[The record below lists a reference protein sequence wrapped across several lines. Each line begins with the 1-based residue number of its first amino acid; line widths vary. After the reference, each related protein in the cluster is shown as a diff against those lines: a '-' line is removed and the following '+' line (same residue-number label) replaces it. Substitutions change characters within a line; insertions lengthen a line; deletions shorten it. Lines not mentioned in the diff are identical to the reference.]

1 MLIKALLWSKKFP
14 GNKVVSGSFHP
25 VRLVPGRSTFYKRRL
40 HTQLDLQIYYKS
52 TSCYILLQSGESI
65 ITKWGSF
72 HVLQIG
78 TSAITKWGSF
88 FVLQSGA
95 SSIAK

>member
-1 MLIKALLWSKKFP
+1 MLPTTAYCPSVSIVAHEEEGFALFHLFHLF
-14 GNKVVSGSFHP
+14 KVVSGSFHP

-78 TSAITKWGSF
+78 TSAITK
-88 FVLQSGA
+88 
-95 SSIAK
+95 